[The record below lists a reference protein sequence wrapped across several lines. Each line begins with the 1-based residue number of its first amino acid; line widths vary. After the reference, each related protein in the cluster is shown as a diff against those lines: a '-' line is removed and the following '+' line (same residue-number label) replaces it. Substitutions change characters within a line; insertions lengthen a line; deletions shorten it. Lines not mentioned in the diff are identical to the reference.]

1 MKTIILSCTVL
12 LVLSSSLFANPVG
25 YWRFDELSASPG
37 AALNPVSSVNDASLN
52 ATTSGTPIYSSDVPG
67 PRILDPLSGSIVDNA
82 FSLDGT
88 AASSRVNVANHA
100 LLNASTDFTVE
111 FFLRLNGEPASYE
124 SFVQRID
131 TTHNTGAGGPG
142 RNYRRWQVDFDH
154 GNNLTS
160 GFGEA
165 RSRFDTYD
173 PSLVITDPIEGQTD
187 YNRVA
192 HGNHLFIDT
201 DTGSND
207 INDYTA
213 GDPSTQGDGLNDDP
227 ATWHHLAVTVSNNVV
242 SLFMDYAPA
251 AGSQLTL
258 AGTFVHPDGQL
269 RFGKLSSGTHGLFMD
284 ELRYSDS
291 VLTPEQFLVAIPEPA
306 VPALVLFGA
315 MLLQFIHQRRNCA

>member
-1 MKTIILSCTVL
+1 MKTIILSCAVP
-12 LVLSSSLFANPVG
+12 LVLGSSLLANPVG
-25 YWRFDELSASPG
+25 YWRFDEVSASPG

-52 ATTSGTPIYSSDVPG
+52 TTTTGTPIYSSDVPG

-111 FFLRLNGEPASYE
+111 FFIRLNGEPGSYE

-131 TTHNTGAGGPG
+131 TTHNNSANDPG

-154 GNNLTS
+154 GNNLTT

-173 PSLVITDPIEGQTD
+173 PSLVVTDPIEGQTD
-187 YNRVA
+187 FNRVA

-207 INDYTA
+207 VNDYTA
-213 GDPSTQGDGLNDDP
+213 GDPSTQGDGLNDDQV
-227 ATWHHLAVTVSNNVV
+227 TWHHLAVTVSNNVV

-258 AGTFVHPDGQL
+258 AGTFVHPDGQF
-269 RFGKLSSGTHGLFMD
+269 RFGKLSNRPHGLFMD

-291 VLTPEQFLVAIPEPA
+291 VLTPDQFLVAIPEPS
-306 VPALVLFGA
+306 VPALVLLGA
-315 MLLQFIHQRRNCA
+315 MLLQLSRQRRVRA

>member
-12 LVLSSSLFANPVG
+12 LILSASLCANPVG
-25 YWRFDELSASPG
+25 YWRFDEVTASPG

-52 ATTSGTPIYSSDVPG
+52 TTTSGTPIYSSDVPG

-111 FFLRLNGEPASYE
+111 FFIRLNGEPGSYE

-131 TTHNTGAGGPG
+131 TTHNTSTDNAS

-173 PSLVITDPIEGQTD
+173 PSLVVTDPVEGQTD
-187 YNRVA
+187 FNRVA

-207 INDYTA
+207 VNDYTA
-213 GDPSTQGDGLNDDP
+213 GDPSTQGDGLNDDQV
-227 ATWHHLAVTVSNNVV
+227 TWHHLAVTVSNNVV

-269 RFGKLSSGTHGLFMD
+269 RFGKLSNRPHGLFMD

-291 VLTPEQFLVAIPEPA
+291 VLTPDQFLVAIPEPA

-315 MLLQFIHQRRNCA
+315 MLLQCIHQGRERA